1 LQQSPTTHCRCFEDH
16 HSSLHTKLLSLS
28 TADLYIF
35 LNLHL
40 NSAQTTVPGSDTS
53 HGRQSEKS
61 PVHSRKTIQKMH
73 NYRIITGLLSS
84 RNYEQKGS
92 ANVRVKDNHIVH
104 QNSHIDEKEIKD
116 LWKEYMEKLMNEE
129 NELELKKNQ

>member
-1 LQQSPTTHCRCFEDH
+1 
-16 HSSLHTKLLSLS
+16 
-28 TADLYIF
+28 
-35 LNLHL
+35 
-40 NSAQTTVPGSDTS
+40 
-53 HGRQSEKS
+53 
-61 PVHSRKTIQKMH
+61 MH